1 MHRQSDK
8 TINNNKDLGDVIG
21 DGYFKNVSDR
31 DEENIFILS
40 CLFAEDT
47 YSDLIDN
54 YGWQPQQAREILP
67 LCTATEA
74 CYTAFEDDW
83 KNFADLRLRGTTGK
97 PHPNMQHLAELMQKE
112 CLANHIMEDI
122 WKD

>member
-1 MHRQSDK
+1 M
-8 TINNNKDLGDVIG
+8 
-21 DGYFKNVSDR
+21 
-31 DEENIFILS
+31 
-40 CLFAEDT
+40 FAEDT

-67 LCTATEA
+67 LCTATEV

-83 KNFADLRLRGTTGK
+83 KHFADLRLRGTTGK